1 MPIASEKTL
10 EIPAITAKKKKV
22 LNNLWLNKI
31 VISMPTA
38 TEGIAR
44 IQGSYF
50 DSATGEI
57 IKSDEDDSKSETIY
71 IKDLPQ
77 CISEVPEVALA
88 MGALLKA
95 VPAARTWLQE
105 KEEAEVEAVRAA
117 EQAAADAAEQARL
130 AESEV
135 EQAPDEED
143 VTETEEQDTEE

>member
-1 MPIASEKTL
+1 MPIASDKTL
-10 EIPAITAKKKKV
+10 EIPAVTAKKKKV

-50 DSATGEI
+50 DSTTGEI

-71 IKDLPQ
+71 IKDLPK
-77 CISEVPEVALA
+77 CISEVPDVALA

-105 KEEAEVEAVRAA
+105 QAAAEVEAARVAEAA
-117 EQAAADAAEQARL
+117 
-130 AESEV
+130 
-135 EQAPDEED
+135 
-143 VTETEEQDTEE
+143 ETEEPDTEE